1 MNAIFNNVLLD
12 GLSLPF
18 AVEKI
23 CRLSPE
29 WRSSSSS
36 SPDVLKTVFA
46 LLLPSTNHNKQFA
59 VATRYTFEEMFLSFF
74 C

>member
-36 SPDVLKTVFA
+36 PEGVLKTVFA
-46 LLLPSTNHNKQFA
+46 LLLPSTK
-59 VATRYTFEEMFLSFF
+59 V
-74 C
+74 